1 MLAETAERMSW
12 RRHLARP
19 AAPLAH
25 ALLRRRSPYY
35 RYPGRYADP
44 WRVIA
49 AKWNDPRPERSD
61 A

>member
-1 MLAETAERMSW
+1 MGW
-12 RRHLARP
+12 RRYPARL

-25 ALLRRRSPYY
+25 ELLKRRSPYY

-44 WRVIA
+44 WRVIG
-49 AKWNDPRPERSD
+49 AKWNDPRPDREP